1 MSKCFAAMLCV
12 ALLLVGCDRIDP
24 DSPLG
29 KRKAIFKE
37 MMQTS
42 EHLGGM
48 LRGRV
53 TFDSRAFADGA
64 VRLDTLAHAPW
75 QHFPVISEGDQSN
88 ARPQVWQQQARFTEL
103 AGRLERA
110 TAALR
115 EQTRVQ
121 PLEAARLKAPMD
133 DVEQACTACHQV
145 FRNH

>member
-1 MSKCFAAMLCV
+1 MLCIAV
-12 ALLLVGCDRIDP
+12 GLGGCDRVDP

-53 TFDSRAFADGA
+53 AFDSRAFAEGA

-75 QHFPVISEGDQSN
+75 QHFPAVSDGDQSN
-88 ARPQVWQQQARFTEL
+88 ARAQVWQQQARFTEL
-103 AGRLERA
+103 AGRLEGA

-115 EQTRVQ
+115 EQTRAQ

-133 DVEQACTACHQV
+133 DVEQACTACHRE